1 MQTCL
6 VTAKILAVI
15 ASGMGPEDLTAASL
29 EQDQRVR
36 IEVTPPVGGDHPT
49 TRLVDGNTRTSHY
62 ATTQIN
68 WPEGATPS
76 VMIDLRGPRLITGI
90 EVGYAGQMRL
100 VGIDRRERGSWSALP
115 ATLFQDSPAKYPRT
129 SWLLAKD
136 ISVPAEALRLRWR
149 VGSGGGQLTEVRVL
163 GERSDKARAV
173 GYLAVMPCLP
183 VAHKTADVMVDLR
196 NPGKEAKRSMSV
208 RCRLHDGQGRQVAVA
223 DPVAGEVA
231 PLRASTVRV
240 PMKMPGPGRYELTAS
255 VEGRGKEK
263 ISTPVYVLGR
273 ELQFI
278 WYGVPEQ
285 ARWVT
290 MLTTVSG
297 SHEIERWQRRGVVP
311 LGWSGGYCYRDKYDE
326 DGFADYWTGGLKGHS
341 VGIAIDEFGNHH
353 GKPTDLQ
360 MANGLLRAHQ
370 AVPDKMIVIWQAGV
384 TPPEAADAYRIAV
397 DWIIPEC
404 YMNYFND
411 RFSHF
416 DARINQLRKLGL
428 IHKSVMGLSCT
439 SDKIG
444 TTAEGLAKQV
454 RYVRRKAPEM
464 PGLGFYKAYGTG
476 AALASV
482 ADQLCYEYFI
492 KPTILAEPC
501 PRADGRVLLRNIGAL
516 PGSGIDVT
524 FEKYERTS
532 LKVIQ
537 TDRIERLEPD
547 AVADVR
553 LDTDRSGKGRFT
565 FRVKPSKAYSC
576 VSPPLRIDVS
586 GE

>member
-1 MQTCL
+1 MEICL
-6 VTAKILAVI
+6 VTAKILAVMVVGI
-15 ASGMGPEDLTAASL
+15 GPEDLTAASL
-29 EQDQRVR
+29 EQDRRVR
-36 IEVTPPVGGDHPT
+36 IEIAPPVGGDNPT
-49 TRLVDGNTRTSHY
+49 TRLVDGNTRTSHF
-62 ATTQIN
+62 ASTQIK

-76 VMIDLRGPRLITGI
+76 VTIDLRGPRLITRV

-100 VGIDRRERGSWSALP
+100 TGIDRRARGSWSALP
-115 ATLFQDSPAKYPRT
+115 ANLFEDRPAKYPRT
-129 SWLLAKD
+129 SWLIAKGA
-136 ISVPAEALRLRWR
+136 SVPAEALRLRWR
-149 VGSGGGQLTEVRVL
+149 VGSKGGQLTEVRVL
-163 GERSDKARAV
+163 GERSDQARAV

-183 VAHKTADVMVDLR
+183 VAHKTAEVMVDLR
-196 NPGKEAKRSMSV
+196 NPGTKAKRSMSV
-208 RCRLHDGQGRQVAVA
+208 RCVLRNGQGRQVAVA
-223 DPVAGEVA
+223 GPVAGEVA
-231 PLRASTVRV
+231 PLRASTVRT
-240 PMKMPGPGRYELTAS
+240 PMKIPGPGRYELTAS
-255 VEGRGKEK
+255 VEGSGNEK
-263 ISTPVYVLGR
+263 TSTTVHVLGR

-285 ARWVT
+285 AQWVT

-326 DGFADYWTGGLKGHS
+326 DGFAEYWTGGLKGHP
-341 VGIAIDEFGNHH
+341 VGIAVDEFGNHY

-360 MANGLLRAHQ
+360 MSNGLLRAHR
-370 AVPDKMIVIWQAGV
+370 AVPDKRVVIWQAGV
-384 TPPEAADAYRIAV
+384 TPPEAAEAYRIAA
-397 DWIIPEC
+397 DWIILEC
-404 YMNYFND
+404 YMNYFDD

-428 IHKSVMGLSCT
+428 IHKSVMGLCCT

-444 TTAEGLAKQV
+444 TTAEGMVKQV

-476 AALASV
+476 KALAPV
-482 ADQLCYEYFI
+482 ADRLCYEYFI

-501 PRADGRVLLRNIGAL
+501 PRAEGRVLLRNIGAL
-516 PGSGIDVT
+516 PGSGIDVV
-524 FEKYERTS
+524 FEKYERRS

-537 TDRIERLEPD
+537 TDRIERIEPD

-565 FRVKPSKAYSC
+565 FRVKPSEAYSC